1 MKIRNP
7 FGPKSEAK
15 PPLEDVKPV
24 IPPPAPER
32 PAGSDAVG
40 TKGIGAEGYEPGSG
54 APAAGAAES
63 KGVAHEAAHVVQQR
77 EGYPEAP
84 LPGDQL
90 GDVTPGDIDGDGAP
104 EVAASVHLNG
114 LPPGEPVI
122 GAVAAG
128 DLDGD
133 GALEAAVE
141 GAVRTA
147 REHGSGMATGRV
159 ATGDT
164 EGEAVPGSTAVA
176 GLNGL
181 PPGDPLRTVPPPD
194 LEPDLVTASN
204 ADGTQGTSTSMVT
217 DLDDDG
223 PSTLLDLSVD
233 VDADSAVAL
242 ADLDVDG
249 LTDLADI
256 DIEVDTDVGDAI
268 EFEDLMVD

>member
-7 FGPKSEAK
+7 FGPKSDAK

-32 PAGSDAVG
+32 PAGSDGVG

-63 KGVAHEAAHVVQQR
+63 KGMAHEAAHVVQQG
-77 EGYPEAP
+77 EGRVEAP
-84 LPGDQL
+84 LPGDQS
-90 GDVTPGDIDGDGAP
+90 GDVTPGDVDGDGAP
-104 EVAASVHLNG
+104 DVAASVHLNG

-122 GAVAAG
+122 GGVATG
-128 DLDGD
+128 DVDGD
-133 GALEAAVE
+133 GAPEAAVE
-141 GAVRTA
+141 GGVRTA
-147 REHGSGMATGRV
+147 REHGSGMATGRT
-159 ATGDT
+159 AGGDT
-164 EGEAVPGSTAVA
+164 EADGVSDSAA

-204 ADGTQGTSTSMVT
+204 ADGTQGTWPSMVT

-242 ADLDVDG
+242 ADLDGDG
-249 LTDLADI
+249 LADLADI
-256 DIEVDTDVGDAI
+256 DVDTDVGDAI